1 MSISIHKVSPAVGA
15 VVKDVDLSIP
25 VPPETYEMLEGAL
38 AEHGVLVFRD
48 QHLTP
53 AQHVAFSH
61 LSVPL
66 RRMLSLKHCWKAT
79 RKSMW
84 FPMWLKMESQR
95 ADHTRALIGIQ
106 I

>member
-1 MSISIHKVSPAVGA
+1 MSISIQKVSPAVGA
-15 VVKDVDLSIP
+15 VVKGVDLSDP
-25 VPPETYEMLEGAL
+25 VPPDIFETLEGAI
-38 AEHGVLVFRD
+38 AEHGVLVFRN

-61 LSVPL
+61 QFGSLETHHL
-66 RRMLSLKHCWKAT
+66 RRCWKAT

-84 FPMWLKMESQR
+84 SPMWLKMENRR
-95 ADHTRALIGIQ
+95 AGHMQAPIGIR

>member
-1 MSISIHKVSPAVGA
+1 MSISIQKVSPAIGA
-15 VVKDVDLSIP
+15 VVKGVDLSDL
-25 VPPETYEMLEGAL
+25 VPPDIFEVLEGAI

-61 LSVPL
+61 RFGPL
-66 RRMLSLKHCWKAT
+66 RRTLSLRRCWQAT

-84 FPMWLKMESQR
+84 SLMWLKMESRR
-95 ADHTRALIGIQ
+95 AEHTQALIGIR